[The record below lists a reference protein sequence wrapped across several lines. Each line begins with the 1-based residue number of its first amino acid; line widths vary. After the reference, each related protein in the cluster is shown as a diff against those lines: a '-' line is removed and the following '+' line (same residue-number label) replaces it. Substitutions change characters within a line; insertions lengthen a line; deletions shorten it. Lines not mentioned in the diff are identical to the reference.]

1 MIATYANFSIQNLL
15 FRRESENPFLKGNF
29 DQASRDPVV
38 DSRTELK
45 REHTHIN
52 NGFISLNKYSPNNS
66 DQSSNNI
73 PNENQILFKG
83 GQRRG
88 VIHEKKKM
96 SNEDSDLESSESKKK
111 NVFDSIKK
119 FLMKKKQVSSIFK
132 MKRETI
138 IDLLKF

>member
-1 MIATYANFSIQNLL
+1 MYTYIYYLYHIFEILIATYANFSIQNLL

-52 NGFISLNKYSPNNS
+52 PGFISLSKYSPNNS

-111 NVFDSIKK
+111 NVFDSIK
-119 FLMKKKQVSSIFK
+119 IC
-132 MKRETI
+132 
-138 IDLLKF
+138 